1 MTASRKGVVER
12 WISSV
17 LLARPR
23 GAATRA
29 AVVAVSTA
37 AVFGIGVVDYV
48 SGQRL
53 SLAIF
58 YLLPVMVVAT
68 LVGSTAAYLLAIESA
83 VVSVAAEALLQ
94 QHPGVAASA
103 ANGAVRAATLSVVVV
118 LLTALRHSVAE
129 AETSSQSAKAFLST
143 AAHQLRTPVT
153 GLVVTAEAVVAEP
166 DPARRARLADTLA
179 VSTARVSRLLG
190 LLLHVARLDQ
200 GGALQLRPTRLD
212 EIVERE
218 VELVALRHPEV
229 TVRLEDQHVPL
240 VPLDGHGLGEAVANL
255 LDNAV
260 RHARSVVNVV
270 VYSES
275 GQLLLTVVD
284 DGPGVPFGA
293 EEVIFDRFVSLDG
306 CGGSGLG
313 LAIARAAVQAHGGS
327 LVYRAGGFHLQIPIP
342 VAGRRTDRPGEP
354 DLSAAGD
361 GLPAVT
367 AERCR

>member
-12 WISSV
+12 WMSRV
-17 LLARPR
+17 VLARPP

-29 AVVAVSTA
+29 AIVVVSTA

-48 SGQRL
+48 SGQKL

-68 LVGSTAAYLLAIESA
+68 LVGSTAAYLLAIGSA
-83 VVSVAAEALLQ
+83 VVWVAAEALLQ
-94 QHPGVAASA
+94 HQPGVAASA

-118 LLTALRHSVAE
+118 LLGALRHSVTDAE
-129 AETSSQSAKAFLST
+129 ASSQSAKAFLST

-190 LLLHVARLDQ
+190 LLLQVARLDQ
-200 GGALQLRPTRLD
+200 GGGLQLRPTRLD

-218 VELVALRHPEV
+218 VELVALHHPAV
-229 TVRLEDQHVPL
+229 AFRLDHQHLPL
-240 VPLDGHGLGEAVANL
+240 VPLDGHSLAEAVANL
-255 LDNAV
+255 LDNAG
-260 RHARSVVNVV
+260 RHARSVVDVV
-270 VYSES
+270 VCSES
-275 GQLLLTVVD
+275 GRLLLTVVD
-284 DGPGVPFGA
+284 DGAGVPFGA

-306 CGGSGLG
+306 RGGSGLG
-313 LAIARAAVQAHGGS
+313 LAIARAAVEAHGGS
-327 LVYRAGGFHLQIPIP
+327 LVYRAGGFQLQIPVP
-342 VAGRRTDRPGEP
+342 VSGRRSERPAEP
-354 DLSAAGD
+354 DRGAAGD